1 MQLKQNIATLKN
13 LEHTSTTG
21 DENHKNPTPHELE
34 IRRFQDAKAK
44 AAEEQRAKEAR
55 AIEEAN
61 IPRRYAT
68 ASMESIK
75 KDMPTAGDWVT
86 DCWMPVHGF
95 VHRLDEHIAEGNG
108 LILYG
113 SRGRMKTTLAVAV
126 LRENLKRGR
135 GGYFVPMC
143 SLVDMLRSKWDR
155 DATEAAA
162 FDQRLRNTSL
172 LVLDDMGA
180 EGVEKD
186 WVLNKIQSI
195 ITDRYNAM
203 KSTIITTN
211 LTKDELTDTYA
222 GRIIDRLKETTIS
235 IEFKGQSFRR
245 SLLSRMG
252 D

>member
-1 MQLKQNIATLKN
+1 MKQNLAMLQSSRPI
-13 LEHTSTTG
+13 STTG
-21 DENHKNPTPHELE
+21 EPEGKQLTPHELE
-34 IRRFQDAKAK
+34 IRLYQETKAR
-44 AAEEQRAKEAR
+44 AEEEKRLKEAR

-61 IPRRYAT
+61 IPRRYAL
-68 ASMESIK
+68 ACMAGIK
-75 KDMPTAGDWVT
+75 NNMPTADDWVT
-86 DCWMPVHGF
+86 DCWLPVHSY

-126 LRENLKRGR
+126 LRENLRRGR

-155 DATEAAA
+155 DPTEAAA
-162 FDQRLRNTSL
+162 FDARLRNTSL

-180 EGVEKD
+180 EGVDKD

-211 LTKDELTDTYA
+211 LTKDQLNDTYA
-222 GRIIDRLKETTIS
+222 GRIIDRLKETTLS
-235 IEFKGQSFRR
+235 VEFRGESFRQ
-245 SLLSRMG
+245 SLVSRMKS
-252 D
+252 